1 MNFIANPKAAIRHYS
16 TLALA
21 FATFLQG
28 AWLAMPDSM
37 KASFPAQV
45 TDAVSWLTFGIVM
58 AGLFGKFID
67 QTPRL
72 GLPPIEPPPAPPKDA
87 P

>member
-1 MNFIANPKAAIRHYS
+1 MNLIENPQAAIRHYS

-37 KASFPAQV
+37 KASFPAPV
-45 TDAVSWLTFGIVM
+45 NEAVSWLTFGIVM

-72 GLPPIEPPPAPPKDA
+72 GFPPINPPISPKDA
-87 P
+87 A

>member
-1 MNFIANPKAAIRHYS
+1 MNFIDNPKAAIRHYS
-16 TLALA
+16 TIALA

-28 AWLAMPDSM
+28 AWLAMPDAM
-37 KASFPAQV
+37 KASFPAPV
-45 TDAVSWLTFGIVM
+45 NEAVSWLTFGIVM

-72 GLPPIEPPPAPPKDA
+72 GFPPIDPPQPKDT

>member
-1 MNFIANPKAAIRHYS
+1 MNFIDNPQTAIRHYS

-28 AWLAMPDSM
+28 AWLAMPDGM
-37 KASFPAQV
+37 KASFPAPV
-45 TDAVSWLTFGIVM
+45 NEAVSWLTFGIVI

-72 GLPPIEPPPAPPKDA
+72 GSPPVDPPAPPKDA
-87 P
+87 A

>member
-1 MNFIANPKAAIRHYS
+1 MNFIDNPQAAIKHYS
-16 TLALA
+16 TVALA

-28 AWLAMPDSM
+28 AWLAMPEGM

-67 QTPRL
+67 QTPRA
-72 GLPPIEPPPAPPKDA
+72 APPKDA

>member
-1 MNFIANPKAAIRHYS
+1 MKFIDNPKAAIKHYS

-21 FATFLQG
+21 FASFLQG

-37 KASFPAQV
+37 KASFPTQV
-45 TDAVSWLTFGIVM
+45 NDAVSWITFGIVM

-67 QTPRL
+67 QTPK
-72 GLPPIEPPPAPPKDA
+72 EAA
-87 P
+87 